1 MKRILFTVLASSI
14 SSPFHDERER
24 NWELLTNF
32 NMAAKDWRNL
42 EELEIVSR
50 FDYSWTVEKYIRWLQ
65 NTEIE
70 EITIVVHTHSPR
82 AAHTESR

>member
-1 MKRILFTVLASSI
+1 
-14 SSPFHDERER
+14 
-24 NWELLTNF
+24 
-32 NMAAKDWRNL
+32 MAAKDWRNL

-50 FDYSWTVEKYIRWLQ
+50 FGYSRTVEKYIRWLQ

-82 AAHTESR
+82 AAHTESRQASVSPKQYGALLLLLVTAYFYIVLSNF

>member
-1 MKRILFTVLASSI
+1 
-14 SSPFHDERER
+14 
-24 NWELLTNF
+24 
-32 NMAAKDWRNL
+32 MAAKDWRNL
-42 EELEIVSR
+42 EEVEIVSR
-50 FDYSWTVEKYIRWLQ
+50 FGYSRTVENYIRWLQ

>member
-1 MKRILFTVLASSI
+1 
-14 SSPFHDERER
+14 
-24 NWELLTNF
+24 
-32 NMAAKDWRNL
+32 MAAKDWRNL

-50 FDYSWTVEKYIRWLQ
+50 FGYSRTVEKYIRWLQ

-70 EITIVVHTHSPR
+70 EITIVVHAHSPR

>member
-14 SSPFHDERER
+14 SSPFHDEREKLR
-24 NWELLTNF
+24 ILTNF

-50 FDYSWTVEKYIRWLQ
+50 FDYSRTVEKYIRWLQ

>member
-14 SSPFHDERER
+14 SSPFHDEKEKLRTTYKFQHGGER
-24 NWELLTNF
+24 LEEFGRIKNCVPVWLQQNRRKIYS
-32 NMAAKDWRNL
+32 MAA
-42 EELEIVSR
+42 
-50 FDYSWTVEKYIRWLQ
+50 